1 MLFDIPNDE
10 ELNPT
15 IKHDYDLIQKDY
27 PQGINNNPTS
37 VYDQFIGLRD
47 TLIDSDKK
55 YPWKRGATLIIWNRE
70 RSIEIKYKNR
80 CKVSFD
86 GDTANP
92 TNLYADL
99 EWPYIEMDTTY
110 GQLGIIIKEDGRY
123 RITHKMQIFPN
134 PNTERVLAYCD
145 YYPINDDGTYPLGWQ
160 LIAVYDIKGKFSK
173 TFTGSI
179 SGTCHGEWGGSV
191 SGSCSVNV
199 NFKLWDIIQTITA
212 FWYNERDM
220 RRWDKMCFKAVDE
233 NDQPLAL
240 QGNSNFFSVEYL
252 DFNKDKHGN
261 N

>member
-1 MLFDIPNDE
+1 MQYDIPSDDKLHPDIHYN
-10 ELNPT
+10 
-15 IKHDYDLIQKDY
+15 YDIITKQRPIENVDT
-27 PQGINNNPTS
+27 PREITW
-37 VYDQFIGLRD
+37 QFISLRD
-47 TLIDSDKK
+47 TFIDSDKK
-55 YPWKRGATLIIWNRE
+55 YPGKRWAVLIVGDTE

-86 GDTANP
+86 GDTTNP

-99 EWPYIEMDTTY
+99 EWPYIEMDTTFWP
-110 GQLGIIIKEDGRY
+110 LGVIIKEDGRY

-145 YYPINDDGTYPLGWQ
+145 YYPINDDGTYPQQWQ
-160 LIAVYDIKGKFSK
+160 LIAVYDIKGKFTK

-179 SGTCHGEWGGSV
+179 SGTCHGEGGGSV
-191 SGSCSVNV
+191 TGSCSVNV
-199 NFKLWDIIQTITA
+199 NFKLWDIIQTITS

-220 RRWDKMCFKAVDE
+220 RRWDKMCFRAVDE